1 MDFDTKYKLLMI
13 KEKYLDEKEKTL
25 NDLEN
30 QIKKKEI
37 GLFHYYKDFI
47 DSLQEQSFKPH

>member
-13 KEKYLDEKEKTL
+13 KEKYLNEKEKAL

-30 QIKKKEI
+30 QIKHRES
-37 GLFHYYKDFI
+37 GLNHYYKDFI
-47 DSLQEQSFKPH
+47 DSMQEKSFKPH

>member
-1 MDFDTKYKLLMI
+1 MDLETKIKLLI
-13 KEKYLDEKEKTL
+13 AKELELNKREKAL

-30 QIKKKEI
+30 EIKHREF
-37 GLFHYYKDFI
+37 GLVHYYKDFI